1 VGQGYRDF
9 SPRLSAFETALLQ
22 RRICHGA
29 HPLLNMAVANAIAV
43 QDPSGNK
50 KLDKSATSQRID
62 PIVAAVMAAFPCT
75 DAETA
80 AFDISGVIG

>member
-1 VGQGYRDF
+1 
-9 SPRLSAFETALLQ
+9 
-22 RRICHGA
+22 
-29 HPLLNMAVANAIAV
+29 V